1 MPEGRV
7 IDVDVSSEMESSYLE
22 YAYSV
27 IYSRALPD
35 ARDGLKPVQR
45 RIVYQMG
52 DMGLRPDRGH
62 VKSSRIVGDVM
73 GKLHPHGDSAIYD
86 ALVRLSQDFIMRVPL
101 VDGHGNFGS
110 LDDGPAA
117 PRYTEARLTTAS
129 MQMIAGLDEDVVDF
143 IGNYDNT
150 LTQPEVL
157 PSAFPNLLI
166 NGASGIA
173 VGMATNM
180 APHNP
185 GEVIA
190 ACAHLIRNPEAGL
203 AELMRFI
210 PGPDLPTGGRIIG
223 LDGVREA
230 YETGRGT
237 FRTRA
242 TVSIENINARRK
254 GIVVTELPYLV
265 GPEKVVSKVKDAV
278 GAKKLTGI
286 ASIDDYSDRKNGMR
300 LVIGVKNGF
309 NPEAVLAELYRQTPL
324 EESFG
329 INNVC
334 LVKGQPRTLG
344 LRELLTVY
352 LSHRIDV
359 VRRRTVFQLRK
370 AKDRLHLVEG
380 LLIAILDI
388 DEVIQLIRSS
398 DDAATARTRLMDV
411 FELSEVQATYILDL
425 QLRRLTKFS
434 RLELEAERDE
444 LRKRIE
450 YLESLLADE
459 AKLRELVAAELEA
472 TAEIIGTPRRTVLI
486 EGSMKEL
493 SAKGKKA
500 QTDLKIADS
509 PCRVLLSTSGRVART
524 SDASVQQRGGKRA
537 SHDALRSEIVTTTQG
552 KVGAVTSTGR
562 VHMVDVVDLP
572 ALPPAAV
579 RPNVAGGVKIAE
591 YAALEKNEKIL
602 GLIDL
607 DREFVLGT
615 AGGVVKR
622 VSVSARPNK
631 NEWEAIT
638 LKGKDSVV
646 GLAQPEDIDDSLAVF
661 VTSTAQLLAFDASGL
676 RAQGW
681 NASGVAGIKLS
692 AEATAIFFGMTPKA
706 AKTDEDGDADAELG
720 NFAVVTIASG
730 ENFYGAPSSSIK
742 VSDFSE
748 FPTKGR
754 ATSGVRAHKF
764 LKGETEL
771 SLAWVGDSPQAAAAA
786 GGARSL
792 PTEMSRRDGSGSP
805 LESKIDVIGTL
816 PRLGGAKSEQF
827 AEAAESDGE
836 SAEADGSAEGSPGNG
851 SARKGARA
859 SASKPRQSG
868 GSTQGLATSFD
879 ELELG
884 LDDSQDLQE
893 AKDEIA
899 RAKFDTDD
907 AVIVSRDDDDEDDDS
922 ALF

>member
-1 MPEGRV
+1 MTEGRV
-7 IDVDVSSEMESSYLE
+7 IDVDVSSEMESSFLE
-22 YAYSV
+22 YAVSV
-27 IYSRALPD
+27 IHSRALPD

-45 RIVYQMG
+45 RITYQMG
-52 DMGLRPDRGH
+52 DMGLRPERGH

-73 GKLHPHGDSAIYD
+73 GKLHPHGDTAIYD
-86 ALVRLSQDFIMRVPL
+86 ALVRLSQNFIMRVPL

-117 PRYTEARLTTAS
+117 PRYTEARLTSAS

-143 IGNYDNT
+143 VGNYDNT

-190 ACAHLIRNPEAGL
+190 ACCHLIRNPEAGL
-203 AELMRFI
+203 AELMRYI

-242 TVSIENINARRK
+242 TVSIESINARRK
-254 GIVVTELPYLV
+254 GIIVTELPYLV

-300 LVIGVKNGF
+300 LVIGIKNGF
-309 NPEAVLAELYRQTPL
+309 NPDAVLAELYRQTPL
-324 EESFG
+324 EESFS

-334 LVKGQPRTLG
+334 LVEGQPRTLG

-352 LSHRIDV
+352 LAHRIDV
-359 VRRRTVFQLRK
+359 IRRRTAFQLRK

-398 DDAATARTRLMDV
+398 DDASTARTRLMDV
-411 FELSEVQATYILDL
+411 FELSELQATYILDL

-444 LRKRIE
+444 LRKKIE
-450 YLESLLADE
+450 YLETLLADE
-459 AKLRELVAAELEA
+459 AMLRELVATELEA
-472 TAEIIGTPRRTVLI
+472 TAEVIGSPRRTVLI

-493 SAKGKKA
+493 TAKGKKA
-500 QTDLKIADS
+500 ATELKIADA
-509 PCRVLLSTSGRVART
+509 PCRVLLSTSGRIART
-524 SDASVQQRGGKRA
+524 ADASPLQRTGKR
-537 SHDALRSEIVTTTQG
+537 SNHDALRAEVVATTQG
-552 KVGAVTSTGR
+552 KVGGVTSTGR
-562 VHMVDVVDLP
+562 IHMIDVVDLP
-572 ALPPAAV
+572 ALPPAAA
-579 RPNVAGGVKIAE
+579 RPNVAGGVKISD
-591 YAALEKNEKIL
+591 YMALEKNETVI

-607 DREFVLGT
+607 DREFVIGT
-615 AGGVVKR
+615 TGGVVKR
-622 VSVSARPNK
+622 VSVAARQNK

-638 LKGKDSVV
+638 LKGKDSVIGV
-646 GLAQPEDIDDSLAVF
+646 AQPEDIDESLAVF
-661 VTSTAQLLAFDASGL
+661 VTSNAQLLAFDASGL

-681 NASGVAGIKLS
+681 NASGVAGMKVT
-692 AEATAIFFGMTPKA
+692 ADARAIFFGMTPKD
-706 AKTDEDGDADAELG
+706 AKTDEEGDVDTSIG
-720 NFAVVTIASG
+720 TFAVVTIARG

-771 SLAWVGDSPQAAAAA
+771 SLAWVGDTPQAAAQA
-786 GGARSL
+786 GGARTL
-792 PTEMSRRDGSGSP
+792 PAELSRRDATGSP
-805 LESKIDVIGTL
+805 LESKIDVIGAV
-816 PRLGGAKSEQF
+816 PRLGSAEDITGDEGAEFVGDDDSAGDTTGGGAAREGAAREGGSAKS
-827 AEAAESDGE
+827 S
-836 SAEADGSAEGSPGNG
+836 
-851 SARKGARA
+851 RA
-859 SASKPRQSG
+859 KPSKKSR
-868 GSTQGLATSFD
+868 TQGLATSFD
-879 ELELG
+879 ELNLDSPQEL
-884 LDDSQDLQE
+884 DQ
-893 AKDEIA
+893 AKEEIA
-899 RAKFDTDD
+899 RSKMDSDD
-907 AVIVSRDDDDEDDDS
+907 AVIVSHDDDDT

>member
-52 DMGLRPDRGH
+52 DMGLRPERGH

-129 MQMIAGLDEDVVDF
+129 MHMIAGLDEDVVDF
-143 IGNYDNT
+143 VPNYDNT

-190 ACAHLIRNPEAGL
+190 ACAHLIRNPDAGL

-242 TVSIENINARRK
+242 TVSIENISARRK

-286 ASIDDYSDRKNGMR
+286 ASIDDYSDRKNGLR

-334 LVKGQPRTLG
+334 LVEGQPSTLG
-344 LRELLTVY
+344 LRDLLMVY
-352 LSHRIDV
+352 LTHRIDV

-411 FELSEVQATYILDL
+411 FELSELQATYILDL

-444 LRKRIE
+444 LKKRID

-459 AKLRELVAAELEA
+459 AKLRELVATELET
-472 TAEIIGTPRRTVLI
+472 TAEIIGSPRRTVLI

-493 SAKGKKA
+493 TAKGKKA
-500 QTDLKIADS
+500 PTNLKIADS
-509 PCRVLLSTSGRVART
+509 PCRVLLSTSGRIART
-524 SDASVQQRGGKRA
+524 SDAAPLARDGRRS

-552 KVGAVTSTGR
+552 KVGAVTTAGR
-562 VHMVDVVDLP
+562 LHMVDVVDLP
-572 ALPPAAV
+572 ALPPAAS

-602 GLIDL
+602 GLVDL

-615 AGGVVKR
+615 AQGVVKR
-622 VSVSARPNK
+622 VSVAGRPNK
-631 NEWEAIT
+631 NEWEVLT
-638 LKGKDSVV
+638 LKGKDTVV
-646 GLAQPEDIDDSLAVF
+646 GVAQPEAIDDSLAVF
-661 VTSTAQLLAFDASGL
+661 VTSNAQLLAFDAGGL

-681 NASGVAGIKLS
+681 NASGVAGIKVG
-692 AEATAIFFGMTPKA
+692 AEAQVIFFGMTPKA
-706 AKTDEDGDADAELG
+706 AKTDEDGDADAALG
-720 NFAVVTIASG
+720 SFAVVTIASG

-742 VSDFSE
+742 VSEFSE

-771 SLAWVGDSPQAAAAA
+771 SLAWVGDSPQAAAIG
-786 GGARSL
+786 GGARTL
-792 PTEMSRRDGSGSP
+792 PAELSRRDGTGSP

-816 PRLGGAKSEQF
+816 PRLGGA
-827 AEAAESDGE
+827 EASDH
-836 SAEADGSAEGSPGNG
+836 SAGADSDPDGSVPSPEPGS
-851 SARKGARA
+851 RA
-859 SASKPRQSG
+859 SGGKPKAAAKRTTAGAAQHG
-868 GSTQGLATSFD
+868 QQGLATSVD
-879 ELELG
+879 GLG
-884 LDDSQDLQE
+884 LDVDDAE
-893 AKDEIA
+893 DEIA
-899 RAKFDTDD
+899 RAKFDTED
-907 AVIVSRDDDDEDDDS
+907 AVIVSHDDEEDDGS

>member
-1 MPEGRV
+1 MTEGRV
-7 IDVDVSSEMESSYLE
+7 IDVDVSSEMESSFLE
-22 YAYSV
+22 YAVSV
-27 IYSRALPD
+27 IHSRALPD

-52 DMGLRPDRGH
+52 DMGLRPERGH

-73 GKLHPHGDSAIYD
+73 GKLHPHGDTAIYD
-86 ALVRLSQDFIMRVPL
+86 ALVRLSQSFIMRVPL

-117 PRYTEARLTTAS
+117 PRYTEARLTSAS

-143 IGNYDNT
+143 VGNYDNT

-166 NGASGIA
+166 NGTSGIA

-190 ACAHLIRNPEAGL
+190 ACCHLIRNPEAGL

-300 LVIGVKNGF
+300 LVIGIKNGF

-324 EESFG
+324 EESFSM
-329 INNVC
+329 NNVC
-334 LVKGQPRTLG
+334 LVDGQPRTLG

-352 LSHRIDV
+352 LAHRIDV
-359 VRRRTVFQLRK
+359 IRRRTVFQLRK

-411 FELSEVQATYILDL
+411 FELSELQATYILDL

-434 RLELEAERDE
+434 RIELEAERDE
-444 LRKRIE
+444 LRKKIA
-450 YLESLLADE
+450 YLEDLLADE
-459 AKLRELVAAELEA
+459 AKLRELVATELEA
-472 TAEIIGTPRRTVLI
+472 TAEAIGSPRRTVLI

-500 QTDLKIADS
+500 QADLKIADA
-509 PCRVLLSTSGRVART
+509 PCRVLLSTSGRIART
-524 SDASVQQRGGKRA
+524 ADASPLQRVGKRS
-537 SHDALRSEIVTTTQG
+537 SHDALRSEIVSTTQG

-562 VHMVDVVDLP
+562 LHMVDVVDLP
-572 ALPPAAV
+572 ALPPAAT
-579 RPNVAGGVKIAE
+579 RPNVAGGVKIAD
-591 YAALEKNEKIL
+591 YVTLEKNETVL

-622 VSVSARPNK
+622 VSVAARPNK
-631 NEWEAIT
+631 SEWEAIT
-638 LKGKDSVV
+638 LKGKDSVIGV
-646 GLAQPEDIDDSLAVF
+646 AQPRDIDESLAVF
-661 VTSTAQLLAFDASGL
+661 VTSNAQLLAFDASGL

-681 NASGVAGIKLS
+681 NASGVAGMKVAADARAL
-692 AEATAIFFGMTPKA
+692 FFGMTPKA
-706 AKTDEDGDADAELG
+706 AKTDEEGDADTNIG
-720 NFAVVTIASG
+720 TFAVVTVASG

-748 FPTKGR
+748 YPTKGR

-771 SLAWVGDSPQAAAAA
+771 SLAWVGDSPQAAAQA
-786 GGARSL
+786 GGARTL
-792 PTEMSRRDGSGSP
+792 PAEMSRRDATGSP
-805 LESKIDVIGTL
+805 LESKIDVIGTV
-816 PRLGGAKSEQF
+816 PRLGD
-827 AEAAESDGE
+827 AEAAL
-836 SAEADGSAEGSPGNG
+836 
-851 SARKGARA
+851 
-859 SASKPRQSG
+859 SG
-868 GSTQGLATSFD
+868 GGAGAGDSGAAGTDASGDGGAASGGGSSSSAATRTQGLATNFG
-879 ELELG
+879 ELD
-884 LDDSQDLQE
+884 LDLDGGPDLDE
-893 AKDEIA
+893 AKEEIA
-899 RAKFDTDD
+899 RSKIDSDD
-907 AVIVSRDDDDEDDDS
+907 AVIVSHDDDDDDDT

>member
-1 MPEGRV
+1 MTEGRV
-7 IDVDVSSEMESSYLE
+7 IDVDVSSEMESSFLE
-22 YAYSV
+22 YAVSV
-27 IYSRALPD
+27 IHSRALPD

-52 DMGLRPDRGH
+52 DMGLRPERGH

-73 GKLHPHGDSAIYD
+73 GKLHPHGDTAIYD
-86 ALVRLSQDFIMRVPL
+86 ALVRLSQGFIMRLPL

-117 PRYTEARLTTAS
+117 PRYTEARLTQAS

-143 IGNYDNT
+143 VGNYDNT

-166 NGASGIA
+166 NGTSGIA

-190 ACAHLIRNPEAGL
+190 ACCHLIRNPEAGL
-203 AELMRFI
+203 SELMRFV

-223 LDGVREA
+223 LDGVRDA
-230 YETGRGT
+230 YESGRGT

-242 TVSIENINARRK
+242 TVSIENISARRK

-265 GPEKVVSKVKDAV
+265 GPEKVVAKVKDAV

-300 LVIGVKNGF
+300 LVIGIKNGF

-324 EESFG
+324 EESFS

-334 LVKGQPRTLG
+334 LVEGQPRTLG

-352 LSHRIDV
+352 LAHRIDV

-398 DDAATARTRLMDV
+398 DDAPTARTRLMDV
-411 FELSEVQATYILDL
+411 FELSELQATYILDL

-444 LRKRIE
+444 LRKKID

-459 AKLRELVAAELEA
+459 AELRELVATELEA
-472 TAEIIGTPRRTVLI
+472 TAEVIGSPRRTVLI

-493 SAKGKKA
+493 SAKGRKA

-509 PCRVLLSTSGRVART
+509 PCRVLLSTSGRIART
-524 SDASVQQRGGKRA
+524 ADATALQRIGKRS
-537 SHDALRSEIVTTTQG
+537 SHDALRSELVSTTQG
-552 KVGAVTSTGR
+552 NIGAVTSLGR
-562 VHMVDVVDLP
+562 LHVVDVVDLP
-572 ALPPAAV
+572 ALPPAAT
-579 RPNVAGGVKIAE
+579 RPNVAGGVKIAD
-591 YAALEKNEKIL
+591 YVALEKNESVL
-602 GLIDL
+602 GLVDL
-607 DREFVLGT
+607 DREFALGT

-622 VSVSARPNK
+622 VSVAGRPNK
-631 NEWEAIT
+631 SEWEAIT
-638 LKGKDSVV
+638 LKGKDKVV
-646 GLAQPEDIDDSLAVF
+646 GLAQPENIDDSLAVF
-661 VTSTAQLLAFDASGL
+661 VTSNAQLLAFDASGL

-681 NASGVAGIKLS
+681 TASGVAGMKVAADARAL
-692 AEATAIFFGMTPKA
+692 FFGMTPKD
-706 AKTDEDGDADAELG
+706 AKTDEDGDADTSIG
-720 NFAVVTIASG
+720 SFAVVTVASG

-771 SLAWVGDSPQAAAAA
+771 SLAWVGDSPQAAAHA
-786 GGARSL
+786 GGARTL
-792 PTEMSRRDGSGSP
+792 PAESSKRDATGSP
-805 LESKIDVIGTL
+805 LESKIDVIGAL
-816 PRLGGAKSEQF
+816 PRLGEAETAIDGA
-827 AEAAESDGE
+827 
-836 SAEADGSAEGSPGNG
+836 
-851 SARKGARA
+851 
-859 SASKPRQSG
+859 SG
-868 GSTQGLATSFD
+868 GTGTEGGASGGTGTGSGAGTGGAVSSGKAEESRSQGLATSLD
-879 ELELG
+879 G
-884 LDDSQDLQE
+884 LDLDGGHGLDE
-893 AKDEIA
+893 AKEEIS
-899 RAKFDTDD
+899 RSKMDSDD
-907 AVIVSRDDDDEDDDS
+907 AVIVSHDDDDDDDT

>member
-1 MPEGRV
+1 MTEGRV
-7 IDVDVSSEMESSYLE
+7 IDVDVSSEMESSFLE
-22 YAYSV
+22 YAVSV
-27 IYSRALPD
+27 IHSRALPD

-52 DMGLRPDRGH
+52 DMGLRPERGH

-73 GKLHPHGDSAIYD
+73 GKLHPHGDTAIYD
-86 ALVRLSQDFIMRVPL
+86 ALVRLSQHFIMRVPL

-117 PRYTEARLTTAS
+117 PRYTEARLTSAS
-129 MQMIAGLDEDVVDF
+129 MQMVAGLDEDVVDF
-143 IGNYDNT
+143 VGNYDNT
-150 LTQPEVL
+150 LTQPDVL

-166 NGASGIA
+166 NGTSGIA

-190 ACAHLIRNPEAGL
+190 ACCHLIRNPEASL

-230 YETGRGT
+230 YESGRGT

-300 LVIGVKNGF
+300 LVIGIKNGF

-324 EESFG
+324 EESFSM
-329 INNVC
+329 NNVC
-334 LVKGQPRTLG
+334 LVEGQPRTLG

-352 LSHRIDV
+352 LAHRIDV
-359 VRRRTVFQLRK
+359 IRRRTAFQLRK

-380 LLIAILDI
+380 LLIAIVDI

-411 FELSEVQATYILDL
+411 FELSELQATYILDL

-434 RLELEAERDE
+434 RIELEAERDE
-444 LRKRIE
+444 LRKKID

-459 AKLRELVAAELEA
+459 AKLRELVATELEA
-472 TAEIIGTPRRTVLI
+472 TAEVIGTPRRTVLI

-500 QTDLKIADS
+500 QADLKIVDA
-509 PCRVLLSTSGRVART
+509 PCRVLLSTSGRIART
-524 SDASVQQRGGKRA
+524 ADASALPRTGKRS
-537 SHDALRSEIVTTTQG
+537 SHDALRSEIVSTTQG
-552 KVGAVTSTGR
+552 KVAAVTSTGR
-562 VHMVDVVDLP
+562 LHMVDVVDLP
-572 ALPPAAV
+572 ALPPAAA
-579 RPNVAGGVKIAE
+579 RPNVAGGVKIAD
-591 YAALEKNEKIL
+591 YVTLEKNESVL

-615 AGGVVKR
+615 ADGVVKR
-622 VSVSARPNK
+622 VSVTGRPNK

-638 LKGKDSVV
+638 LKGKDSVIGV
-646 GLAQPEDIDDSLAVF
+646 AQPKNIDESLAVF
-661 VTSTAQLLAFDASGL
+661 VTSKTQLLAFDASGL

-681 NASGVAGIKLS
+681 NASGVAGMKV
-692 AEATAIFFGMTPKA
+692 AADARAIFFGMTPKD
-706 AKTDEDGDADAELG
+706 AKTDEEGAADSSIG
-720 NFAVVTIASG
+720 SFAVVTIASG

-764 LKGETEL
+764 LKGETDL
-771 SLAWVGDSPQAAAAA
+771 SLAWVGDTPQAAAQA
-786 GGARSL
+786 GGARAL
-792 PTEMSRRDGSGSP
+792 PAELSRRDATGSP
-805 LESKIDVIGTL
+805 LESKIDVIGTV
-816 PRLGGAKSEQF
+816 PRLGGAEDPASDAPGG
-827 AEAAESDGE
+827 AENTA
-836 SAEADGSAEGSPGNG
+836 ADGFDVPDVAYDNG
-851 SARKGARA
+851 SSS
-859 SASKPRQSG
+859 SAPAIS
-868 GSTQGLATSFD
+868 QGLATSSG
-879 ELELG
+879 ELD
-884 LDDSQDLQE
+884 LDDGHYLDE
-893 AKDEIA
+893 AKEEIA
-899 RAKFDTDD
+899 RSKMDSDG
-907 AVIVSRDDDDEDDDS
+907 AVIVSHDDDDDGDDT

>member
-7 IDVDVSSEMESSYLE
+7 IEVDVSSEMESSFLE
-22 YAYSV
+22 YAVSV
-27 IYSRALPD
+27 IHSRALPD

-52 DMGLRPDRGH
+52 DMGLRPERGH

-73 GKLHPHGDSAIYD
+73 GKLHPHGDTAIYD
-86 ALVRLSQDFIMRVPL
+86 ALVRLSQGFIMRVPL

-143 IGNYDNT
+143 VPNYDNT

-166 NGASGIA
+166 NGTSGIA

-203 AELMRFI
+203 SELMRYI

-242 TVSIENINARRK
+242 TVSFENISARRK

-300 LVIGVKNGF
+300 LVIGIKNGF

-324 EESFG
+324 EESFS

-334 LVKGQPRTLG
+334 LVDGQPRTLG

-411 FELSEVQATYILDL
+411 FELSELQATYILDL

-444 LRKRIE
+444 LKKTIE

-493 SAKGKKA
+493 TAKGKKA
-500 QTDLKIADS
+500 PANLKIADS
-509 PCRVLLSTSGRVART
+509 PCRVLLSTSGRIART
-524 SDASVQQRGGKRA
+524 SDAAPLARA
-537 SHDALRSEIVTTTQG
+537 GRRSSHDALVSEVVTTTQG
-552 KVGAVTSTGR
+552 KVGAITTTGR
-562 VHMVDVVDLP
+562 LHMVDVVDLP
-572 ALPPAAV
+572 ALPPAAA

-591 YAALEKNEKIL
+591 YAALEKNEKII
-602 GLIDL
+602 GLVDL

-615 AGGVVKR
+615 AEGVVKR
-622 VSVSARPNK
+622 VSVSGRPNK

-646 GLAQPEDIDDSLAVF
+646 GVAQPEDIDDSLSVF
-661 VTSTAQLLAFDASGL
+661 VTSNAQLLAFDASGL

-681 NASGVAGIKLS
+681 NASGVAGIKV
-692 AEATAIFFGMTPKA
+692 AADAKVIFFGMTPTA
-706 AKTDEDGDADAELG
+706 AKTDEDGAADAELG
-720 NFAVVTIASG
+720 SFAVVTVASG

-742 VSDFSE
+742 VSEFSE

-771 SLAWVGDSPQAAAAA
+771 SLAWVGDSPQAAASA
-786 GGARSL
+786 GGARTL
-792 PTEMSRRDGSGSP
+792 PAELSRRDGTGSP

-816 PRLGGAKSEQF
+816 PRLGGAESVDHTRTADDAASTG
-827 AEAAESDGE
+827 AEATAGAASDAKTATPGGKR
-836 SAEADGSAEGSPGNG
+836 SADRG
-851 SARKGARA
+851 
-859 SASKPRQSG
+859 Q
-868 GSTQGLATSFD
+868 QGLATSFD
-879 ELELG
+879 ELEL
-884 LDDSQDLQE
+884 DLE
-893 AKDEIA
+893 DAKDEIA
-899 RAKFDTDD
+899 RSKFDTEG
-907 AVIVSRDDDDEDDDS
+907 AVIVSHDDDDDDDEEDDS

>member
-1 MPEGRV
+1 MTAGRV
-7 IDVDVSSEMESSYLE
+7 IDVDVSAEMESSFLE

-73 GKLHPHGDSAIYD
+73 GKLHPHGDTAIYD
-86 ALVRLSQDFIMRVPL
+86 ALVRMSQDFIMRVPL

-117 PRYTEARLTTAS
+117 PRYTEARLTDAS
-129 MQMIAGLDEDVVDF
+129 MKMIAGLDEDVVDF

-190 ACAHLIRNPEAGL
+190 ACCHLIRNPEATL

-210 PGPDLPTGGRIIG
+210 PGPDLPSGGRIIG

-242 TVSIENINARRK
+242 TASIENINARRK
-254 GIVVTELPYLV
+254 GIVVTELPFLV
-265 GPEKVVSKVKDAV
+265 GPEKVVAKVKDAV
-278 GAKKLTGI
+278 GAKKLMGI
-286 ASIDDYSDRKNGMR
+286 ASIDDYSDRKNGLR
-300 LVIGVKNGF
+300 LVIGIKNGF

-334 LVKGQPRTLG
+334 LVEGQPRTLG

-352 LSHRIDV
+352 LAHRIDV
-359 VRRRTVFQLRK
+359 VRRRTVFQLGK

-398 DDAATARTRLMDV
+398 DDAATARGRLMDV
-411 FELSEVQATYILDL
+411 FELSELQATYILDL

-444 LRKRIE
+444 LKKRIE
-450 YLESLLADE
+450 YLEGLLADE
-459 AKLRELVAAELEA
+459 AQLRELVATELEA
-472 TAEIIGTPRRTVLI
+472 TAEVIGSPRRTVLI

-493 SAKGKKA
+493 SAKGKKGPA
-500 QTDLKIADS
+500 DLTIADS
-509 PCRVLLSTSGRVART
+509 PCRVLLSTSGRIART
-524 SDASVQQRGGKRA
+524 NDASGLPRTGKRA
-537 SHDALRSEIVTTTQG
+537 SHDALAAEVVATTRG
-552 KVGAVTSTGR
+552 KIGALTSTGR
-562 VHMVDVVDLP
+562 VQIIDVVDLP

-579 RPNVAGGVKIAE
+579 RPTVAGGVKIAE
-591 YAALEKNEKIL
+591 YMGLPKTEKVI

-607 DREFVLGT
+607 DREFVIGT
-615 AGGVVKR
+615 AAGVVKR
-622 VSVSARPNK
+622 VSVAAKPNK
-631 NEWEAIT
+631 DDWDVIS
-638 LKGKDSVV
+638 LKGTDFVIGAS
-646 GLAQPEDIDDSLAVF
+646 QPEDIDESLAVF
-661 VTSTAQLLAFDASGL
+661 VTSNAQLLAFDASGL

-681 NASGVAGIKLS
+681 SASGVAGIKLA
-692 AEATAIFFGMTPKA
+692 AEAQAIFFGVVPKDA
-706 AKTDEDGDADAELG
+706 AEKSESDGSG
-720 NFAVVTIASG
+720 GTIGSYKVVTIASG

-742 VSDFSE
+742 VTEFSE

-754 ATSGVRAHKF
+754 ATSGVRAHRF

-771 SLAWVGDSPQAAAAA
+771 SLAWVGDSPQAAAQA
-786 GGARSL
+786 GGARTL
-792 PTEMSRRDGSGSP
+792 PIECSRRDSTGSP
-805 LESKIDVIGTL
+805 LESKIDVVGTVPL
-816 PRLGGAKSEQF
+816 VGGGAGDDSSDPR
-827 AEAAESDGE
+827 AADAAGVADAAEVAG
-836 SAEADGSAEGSPGNG
+836 
-851 SARKGARA
+851 
-859 SASKPRQSG
+859 RQG
-868 GSTQGLATSFD
+868 TQGLATSFD
-879 ELELG
+879 ELELD
-884 LDDSQDLQE
+884 LDE
-893 AKDEIA
+893 AKEEIA
-899 RAKFDTDD
+899 RAKMDTDD
-907 AVIVSRDDDDEDDDS
+907 VVIVSRDDDEDDS

>member
-7 IDVDVSSEMESSYLE
+7 IEVDVSSEMESSFLE
-22 YAYSV
+22 YAVSV
-27 IYSRALPD
+27 IHSRALPD

-52 DMGLRPDRGH
+52 DMGLRPERGH

-73 GKLHPHGDSAIYD
+73 GKLHPHGDTAIYD

-143 IGNYDNT
+143 VPNYDNT

-190 ACAHLIRNPEAGL
+190 ACAHLIRNPDAGL
-203 AELMRFI
+203 SELMRYI

-242 TVSIENINARRK
+242 TVSFENISARRK

-265 GPEKVVSKVKDAV
+265 GPEKVVAKVKDAV

-324 EESFG
+324 EESFS

-334 LVKGQPRTLG
+334 LVDGQPRTLG

-411 FELSEVQATYILDL
+411 FELSELQATYILDL

-444 LRKRIE
+444 LKKRID

-472 TAEIIGTPRRTVLI
+472 TAEVIGSPRRTVLI

-500 QTDLKIADS
+500 PTNLKIADS
-509 PCRVLLSTSGRVART
+509 PCRVLLSTSGRIART
-524 SDASVQQRGGKRA
+524 SDAAPLAREGRRS

-552 KVGAVTSTGR
+552 KVGAVTSMGR
-562 VHMVDVVDLP
+562 LHMVDVVDLP
-572 ALPPAAV
+572 ALPPAAA

-591 YAALEKNEKIL
+591 YAALEKDEKIL

-615 AGGVVKR
+615 AQGVAKR
-622 VSVSARPNK
+622 VSVAGRPNK
-631 NEWEAIT
+631 SEWEAIT
-638 LKGKDSVV
+638 LKGKDTVV
-646 GLAQPEDIDDSLAVF
+646 GVAQPEDIDDSLAVF
-661 VTSTAQLLAFDASGL
+661 VTSNAQLLAFDAAGL

-681 NASGVAGIKLS
+681 NASGVAGIKVA
-692 AEATAIFFGMTPKA
+692 AEAQVIFFGMTPKA
-706 AKTDEDGDADAELG
+706 AKTDEDGDADGALG
-720 NFAVVTIASG
+720 SFAVVTVASG

-742 VSDFSE
+742 VSEFSE

-764 LKGETEL
+764 LKGESEL
-771 SLAWVGDSPQAAAAA
+771 SLAWVGDSPQAAAVG
-786 GGARSL
+786 GGARTL
-792 PTEMSRRDGSGSP
+792 PGELSRRDGTGSP

-816 PRLGGAKSEQF
+816 PRLGGAEAVDHTTGAGTGAGSG
-827 AEAAESDGE
+827 ADGDDADAGGSDSAAE
-836 SAEADGSAEGSPGNG
+836 
-851 SARKGARA
+851 ARA
-859 SASKPRQSG
+859 SSGSQASSKRKSAGSG
-868 GSTQGLATSFD
+868 RRGQQGLATSFD
-879 ELELG
+879 ELD
-884 LDDSQDLQE
+884 LDLDE

-899 RAKFDTDD
+899 RSKFDDED
-907 AVIVSRDDDDEDDDS
+907 AVIVSHDDEDGDDDS

>member
-1 MPEGRV
+1 MTEGRV
-7 IDVDVSSEMESSYLE
+7 IDVDVSAEMESSFLE

-73 GKLHPHGDSAIYD
+73 GKLHPHGDTAIYD
-86 ALVRLSQDFIMRVPL
+86 ALVRMSQDFIMRVPL

-117 PRYTEARLTTAS
+117 PRYTEARLTNAS

-143 IGNYDNT
+143 VGNYDNT

-190 ACAHLIRNPEAGL
+190 ACCHLIRHPEATL

-210 PGPDLPTGGRIIG
+210 PGPDLPSGGRIIG

-242 TVSIENINARRK
+242 TASIENINARRK

-265 GPEKVVSKVKDAV
+265 GPEKVVAKVKDAV
-278 GAKKLTGI
+278 GAKKLMGI
-286 ASIDDYSDRKNGMR
+286 ASIDDYSDRKNGLR

-334 LVKGQPRTLG
+334 LVEGQPRTLG

-352 LSHRIDV
+352 LAHRIDV
-359 VRRRTVFQLRK
+359 VRRRTVFQLGK

-388 DEVIQLIRSS
+388 DEVIQLIRAS
-398 DDAATARTRLMDV
+398 DDAATARGRLMEV
-411 FELSEVQATYILDL
+411 FELSELQATYILDL

-434 RLELEAERDE
+434 RLELETERDE
-444 LRKRIE
+444 LKKRIE
-450 YLESLLADE
+450 HLEGLLADE
-459 AKLRELVAAELEA
+459 AQLRELVATELEA
-472 TAEIIGTPRRTVLI
+472 TAEVIGSPRRTVLI

-500 QTDLKIADS
+500 PADLTIADS
-509 PCRVLLSTSGRVART
+509 PCRVLLSTSGRIART
-524 SDASVQQRGGKRA
+524 NDAAPLPRTGKRA
-537 SHDALRSEIVTTTQG
+537 SHDALAAEVMTTTRG
-552 KVGAVTSTGR
+552 KVGALTSTGR
-562 VHMVDVVDLP
+562 LQLIDVVDLP

-579 RPNVAGGVKIAE
+579 RPTVAGGVKIAE
-591 YAALEKNEKIL
+591 YMGLPKPERVI

-607 DREFVLGT
+607 DREFVIGT
-615 AGGVVKR
+615 AGGIVKR
-622 VSVSARPNK
+622 VSVASKPNK
-631 NEWEAIT
+631 DEWDVIG
-638 LKGKDSVV
+638 LKGRDFVI
-646 GLAQPEDIDDSLAVF
+646 GAAQPDAIDDSLAVF
-661 VTSTAQLLAFDASGL
+661 VTSNAQLLAFDAAGL

-681 NASGVAGIKLS
+681 SASGVAGIKLA
-692 AEATAIFFGMTPKA
+692 AEAQAICFAMVPKDA
-706 AKTDEDGDADAELG
+706 ADRSESDGSDG
-720 NFAVVTIASG
+720 TVGSYKVVTVASG

-742 VSDFSE
+742 VTEFSE

-754 ATSGVRAHKF
+754 ATSGVRAHRF

-771 SLAWVGDSPQAAAAA
+771 SLAWVGDSPQAAAQA
-786 GGARSL
+786 GGARAL
-792 PTEMSRRDGSGSP
+792 PAECSRRDSTGSP

-816 PRLGGAKSEQF
+816 ARPGGPGDGGGSAAAGDGAGGGDGADSDQIALDEVAGIRLV
-827 AEAAESDGE
+827 
-836 SAEADGSAEGSPGNG
+836 DGSDSTSANG
-851 SARKGARA
+851 SNRRT
-859 SASKPRQSG
+859 SG
-868 GSTQGLATSFD
+868 TQGLATSF
-879 ELELG
+879 E
-884 LDDSQDLQE
+884 DLQLDLDE
-893 AKDEIA
+893 AKEEIA
-899 RAKFDTDD
+899 RSKMDTDGV
-907 AVIVSRDDDDEDDDS
+907 VIVSRDDDEDDDS

>member
-1 MPEGRV
+1 MTEGRV
-7 IDVDVSSEMESSYLE
+7 IDVDVSAEMESSYLE

-73 GKLHPHGDSAIYD
+73 GKLHPHGDTAIYD

-101 VDGHGNFGS
+101 VDGHGNFGT

-129 MQMIAGLDEDVVDF
+129 MQMIAGLDEEVVDF
-143 IGNYDNT
+143 VPNYDNT

-190 ACAHLIRNPEAGL
+190 ACCHLIRNPEADL
-203 AELMRFI
+203 AELMRLI

-265 GPEKVVSKVKDAV
+265 GPEKVVAKVKDAV

-286 ASIDDYSDRKNGMR
+286 ASIDDYSDRKNGLR
-300 LVIGVKNGF
+300 LVIGIKNGF

-334 LVKGQPRTLG
+334 LVEGQPRTLG
-344 LRELLTVY
+344 LRDLLTVY

-411 FELSEVQATYILDL
+411 FDLSELQATYILDL

-444 LRKRIE
+444 LKNRIE
-450 YLESLLADE
+450 YLEGLLADE
-459 AKLRELVAAELEA
+459 AKLRELVATELDA

-486 EGSMKEL
+486 EGAMKEL
-493 SAKGKKA
+493 TAKGKKA
-500 QTDLKIADS
+500 PENLKIADA
-509 PCRVLLSTSGRVART
+509 PTRVLLSTSGRIART
-524 SDASVQQRGGKRA
+524 SDAAVLARSGKRA
-537 SHDALRSEIVTTTQG
+537 SHDALVSEIVTTTQG
-552 KVGAVTSTGR
+552 RIGAVTSTGR
-562 VHMVDVVDLP
+562 LHMVDVVDLP
-572 ALPPAAV
+572 ALPPGAA

-591 YAALEKNEKIL
+591 YMALEKSEKVI

-607 DREFVLGT
+607 DREFLLGT
-615 AGGVVKR
+615 AEGVVKR
-622 VSVSARPNK
+622 VSVVGRPNK
-631 NEWEAIT
+631 SEWDAIA
-638 LKGKDSVV
+638 LKGKDAVI
-646 GLAQPEDIDDSLAVF
+646 GIAQPRDIDASRAVF
-661 VTSTAQLLAFDASGL
+661 VTSNAQLLAFDASGL

-681 NASGVAGIKLS
+681 NASGVAGIKLA
-692 AEATAIFFGMTPKA
+692 AEATAIFFGAVPA
-706 AKTDEDGDADAELG
+706 EPDEEMALS
-720 NFAVVTIASG
+720 VVTIASG

-742 VSDFSE
+742 VSEFVE

-754 ATSGVRAHKF
+754 ATAGVRAHKF

-771 SLAWVGDSPQAAAAA
+771 SLAWVGDSPQAAASA
-786 GGARSL
+786 GGARTL
-792 PTEMSRRDGSGSP
+792 PAEMSKRDGSGSP

-816 PRLGGAKSEQF
+816 PRLGGPDDVAAAGDGDAG
-827 AEAAESDGE
+827 AEDAGSDDA
-836 SAEADGSAEGSPGNG
+836 SAGSADTAADSGAAQAPGTG
-851 SARKGARA
+851 
-859 SASKPRQSG
+859 
-868 GSTQGLATSFD
+868 GLATSLDGFD
-879 ELELG
+879 LD
-884 LDDSQDLQE
+884 LDDARE
-893 AKDEIA
+893 AIA
-899 RAKFDTDD
+899 RARIDTDNG
-907 AVIVSRDDDDEDDDS
+907 VIVSHDEDDADDDSGDDGDS

>member
-1 MPEGRV
+1 MTEGRV
-7 IDVDVSSEMESSYLE
+7 IDVDVSAEMESSYLE

-129 MQMIAGLDEDVVDF
+129 MQMIAGLDEEVVDF
-143 IGNYDNT
+143 VPNYDNT
-150 LTQPEVL
+150 LTQPDVL

-190 ACAHLIRNPEAGL
+190 ACCHLIRNPEADL

-265 GPEKVVSKVKDAV
+265 GPEKVVAKVKDAV

-334 LVKGQPRTLG
+334 LVEGQPRTLG

-398 DDAATARTRLMDV
+398 DDAGTARTRLMDV
-411 FELSEVQATYILDL
+411 FDLSGLQATYILDL

-444 LRKRIE
+444 LKNRIE
-450 YLESLLADE
+450 YLEGLLADE
-459 AKLRELVAAELEA
+459 SKLRELVATELEA

-493 SAKGKKA
+493 TAKGKKA
-500 QTDLKIADS
+500 PDNLRIADA
-509 PCRVLLSTSGRVART
+509 PTRVLLSTSGRIART
-524 SDASVQQRGGKRA
+524 SDAAVLSRSGKRA
-537 SHDALRSEIVTTTQG
+537 SHDALVSEVVATTQG
-552 KVGAVTSTGR
+552 KIGAVTSSGTL
-562 VHMVDVVDLP
+562 HMIDVVDLP
-572 ALPPAAV
+572 ALPPGAS

-591 YAALEKNEKIL
+591 YAALEKNEKVI

-607 DREFVLGT
+607 EREFLLGT
-615 AGGVVKR
+615 AEGVVKR
-622 VSVSARPNK
+622 VSVAGRPNK
-631 NEWEAIT
+631 TEWDAIA
-638 LKGKDSVV
+638 LKGKDSVI
-646 GLAQPEDIDDSLAVF
+646 GLAQPRDIDASLAVF
-661 VTSTAQLLAFDASGL
+661 VTSGAQLLAFDASGL

-681 NASGVAGIKLS
+681 NASGVAGIKLG
-692 AEATAIFFGMTPKA
+692 AEAKAIFFGAVPHEA
-706 AKTDEDGDADAELG
+706 DEEMSLS
-720 NFAVVTIASG
+720 VVTIASG

-742 VSDFSE
+742 VSEFAE

-771 SLAWVGDSPQAAAAA
+771 SLAWVGDSPQAAAQA
-786 GGARSL
+786 GGARAL
-792 PTEMSRRDGSGSP
+792 PGEMSRRDGTGSP
-805 LESKIDVIGTL
+805 LEAKIDVIGTL
-816 PRLGGAKSEQF
+816 PRLGAPGEDVTGGTV
-827 AEAAESDGE
+827 DGC
-836 SAEADGSAEGSPGNG
+836 SGDGGGDGVGAEGADAQPQAAG
-851 SARKGARA
+851 SG
-859 SASKPRQSG
+859 
-868 GSTQGLATSFD
+868 GLATIF
-879 ELELG
+879 EG
-884 LDDSQDLQE
+884 LDLDLDDARE
-893 AKDEIA
+893 AIA
-899 RAKFDTDD
+899 RARIDTDNG
-907 AVIVSRDDDDEDDDS
+907 VIVSHDEDAEDDDS

>member
-1 MPEGRV
+1 MTEGRV
-7 IDVDVSSEMESSYLE
+7 IDVDVSAEMESSYLE

-129 MQMIAGLDEDVVDF
+129 MQMIAGLDEEVVDF
-143 IGNYDNT
+143 VPNYDNT
-150 LTQPEVL
+150 LTQPDVL
-157 PSAFPNLLI
+157 PAAFPNLLI

-190 ACAHLIRNPEAGL
+190 ACSHLIRNPDADL

-265 GPEKVVSKVKDAV
+265 GPEKVVAKVKDAV

-286 ASIDDYSDRKNGMR
+286 ASIDDYSDRKNGLR
-300 LVIGVKNGF
+300 LVIGIKNGF

-334 LVKGQPRTLG
+334 LVEGQPRTLG

-352 LSHRIDV
+352 LTHRIDV

-411 FELSEVQATYILDL
+411 FDLSELQATYILDL

-444 LRKRIE
+444 LKERID

-459 AKLRELVAAELEA
+459 AKLRELVASELEA

-486 EGSMKEL
+486 EGAMKEL
-493 SAKGKKA
+493 TAKGKKA
-500 QTDLKIADS
+500 PENLRIADA
-509 PCRVLLSTSGRVART
+509 PTRVLLSTSGRIART
-524 SDASVQQRGGKRA
+524 SDAAVLARSGKRA
-537 SHDALRSEIVTTTQG
+537 SHDALVSEVVATTQG
-552 KVGAVTSTGR
+552 KVGALTSTGTL
-562 VHMVDVVDLP
+562 HLIDVVDLP
-572 ALPPAAV
+572 ALPPGAS
-579 RPNVAGGVKIAE
+579 RPNVAGGVKVAE
-591 YAALEKNEKIL
+591 YAALEKNEKVI

-607 DREFVLGT
+607 EREFLLGT
-615 AGGVVKR
+615 AEGVVKR
-622 VSVSARPNK
+622 VSVAGRPNK
-631 NEWEAIT
+631 SEWDAIA
-638 LKGKDSVV
+638 LKGKDTVIGV
-646 GLAQPEDIDDSLAVF
+646 AQPRDIDASLAVF
-661 VTSTAQLLAFDASGL
+661 VTSAAQLLAFDAAGL

-681 NASGVAGIKLS
+681 NASGVAGIKLG
-692 AEATAIFFGMTPKA
+692 AEAKAIFFGAVPREP
-706 AKTDEDGDADAELG
+706 DEEMSLS
-720 NFAVVTIASG
+720 VVTIASG

-742 VSDFSE
+742 VSEFVE

-771 SLAWVGDSPQAAAAA
+771 SLAWVGDSPQAAAQA
-786 GGARSL
+786 GGARTL
-792 PTEMSRRDGSGSP
+792 PGEMSRRDGTGSP

-816 PRLGGAKSEQF
+816 PHLGEP
-827 AEAAESDGE
+827 GE
-836 SAEADGSAEGSPGNG
+836 DVTGGGGTEGAEADGSGDSSAGSGGAGESVQGDSGASGSGSPQSAG
-851 SARKGARA
+851 SG
-859 SASKPRQSG
+859 
-868 GSTQGLATSFD
+868 GLATSLD
-879 ELELG
+879 G
-884 LDDSQDLQE
+884 LDLDDDDARE
-893 AKDEIA
+893 AISRA
-899 RAKFDTDD
+899 RIDTDNG
-907 AVIVSRDDDDEDDDS
+907 VIVSHDEDDEDDGDDS